1 LSNSFKRVVH
11 ATPPVYSA
19 ADMVRVYHLEG
30 EGENADLLTSLRRCV
45 IIATNPSSDGIYD
58 LQSTQQRLLGLKG
71 RRFELRGDEEMSY
84 LEERYKV
91 AINVHTVEG
100 ATTRSSPAPAEHT
113 QVDVMEMGEGV
124 YRLLRDVNSVQR
136 SKVEGWSACS
146 RGRSACKRT
155 IGSPSRRRFVPAS
168 TSALD
173 ATRWTSMR
181 DPKTPSPSRRWWVL
195 ALAELRWTWLRRRW
209 HARR

>member
-1 LSNSFKRVVH
+1 
-11 ATPPVYSA
+11 
-19 ADMVRVYHLEG
+19 MVRVYHLEG

-71 RRFELRGDEEMSY
+71 RRFELRGGEEMSY

-136 SKVEGWSACS
+136 SKVEGWSVVGGAHANVL
-146 RGRSACKRT
+146 SARLP
-155 IGSPSRRRFVPAS
+155 GGVSSRRRHRLS
-168 TSALD
+168 TRLD
-173 ATRWTSMR
+173 GHQCATRRHHRHRAAGGSWR
-181 DPKTPSPSRRWWVL
+181 
-195 ALAELRWTWLRRRW
+195 LRSSVGRGFEGDGTRGGDVAARRRRYSPTPW
-209 HARR
+209 GRTRT